1 MQTNPIQNRPLTL
14 IAIVVVA
21 VLWQLA
27 GWTQTLTTFQ
37 DGEPARASEV
47 TDNFAA
53 LKAKIE
59 ALEQDL
65 EALAPFQ
72 HPDRYYPNW
81 RFEPDFYL
89 TLPAMAGSWAGF
101 LYEDE
106 DYWYWTNLTGLQDP
120 AIVVSEKAR
129 YNINL
134 MANTGG
140 ENPERIWA
148 GAFVRRAPDI
158 DAQHKAEHLA
168 GVVSPN
174 EPSHTGD
181 LMFYHVRLSHHRN
194 QGFATFNYSKDADLS
209 YGDSGDSD
217 WQYAMTRSM
226 VESVITGLYALLDLT
241 STTHVKHCPTI
252 NLHLNLNYS
261 VNVTGPDCASIPL
274 DLP

>member
-1 MQTNPIQNRPLTL
+1 ML
-14 IAIVVVA
+14 IAA
-21 VLWQLA
+21 AATMLWHLA
-27 GWTQTLTTFQ
+27 GWTQALTTFQ
-37 DGEPARASEV
+37 DGAPARASEV
-47 TDNFAA
+47 NGNFAA
-53 LKAKIE
+53 LKEKIE

-65 EALAPFQ
+65 EALTPFR

-106 DYWYWTNLTGLQDP
+106 DYWYWTDISYPGGSPGTP
-120 AIVVSEKAR
+120 AQNFYEKAR

-140 ENPERIWA
+140 ESPERIWA

-168 GVVSPN
+168 GVVSPD
-174 EPSHTGD
+174 ESSHTGD
-181 LMFYHVRLSHHRN
+181 LMFYHVRLSHHRE
-194 QGFATFNYSKDADLS
+194 QAFTTFNYSKDDGLS
-209 YGDSGDSD
+209 YGDSGPSD

-226 VESVITGLYALLDLT
+226 VESVLTGFYALLELT

-252 NLHLNLNYS
+252 DLRLKLDYS
-261 VNVTGPDCASIPL
+261 VSVSSDDCTSIPL

>member
-1 MQTNPIQNRPLTL
+1 M
-14 IAIVVVA
+14 
-21 VLWQLA
+21 LWQLA
-27 GWTQTLTTFQ
+27 GWAQTLTTFQ

-47 TDNFAA
+47 NDNFAA

-65 EALAPFQ
+65 EALTPFQ

-101 LYEDE
+101 LYGREDF
-106 DYWYWTNLTGLQDP
+106 WYWLDTYISGGNLVQNYN
-120 AIVVSEKAR
+120 EKAR

-140 ENPERIWA
+140 ESPERIWA

-168 GVVSPN
+168 GVVSSD

-194 QGFATFNYSKDADLS
+194 GAFATFNYSKDADLY
-209 YGDSGDSD
+209 YGGSGPSD

-226 VESVITGLYALLDLT
+226 AESVLTGFYALLELT
-241 STTHVKHCPTI
+241 STAHVKHCPTI
-252 NLHLNLNYS
+252 DLLLNLDYS
-261 VNVTGPDCASIPL
+261 VSVSSDDCTSIPL